1 MSHKNSEPQPKRL
14 KQLSILEVFAVHSQ
28 KRSNSFDTSTKSN
41 RGKLKQ
47 RSENQNITSTKK
59 SVMDLDNTEQSKL
72 LQALDDCEKKMDCL
86 NADEEQC
93 LDPKIRMPTEN
104 VDSQSFEKK
113 GQSLESIVCEEPTA
127 SRTCDSPLL
136 FESQKSKDA
145 SLSLSPTKQEP
156 CWLGTAIKDLQISPT
171 PLRPLEQSQ
180 NHTVLFGSFKVSQ
193 HESNPSQSNNYI
205 DAWDGKHVRLP
216 CSPKSLYPIMSSD
229 NGESLTER
237 WGMIEAALLIDINS
251 SIDLEEAILTYNSR
265 NAKQWS
271 FKGLHSFFA
280 EDVDMEYRRDFFE
293 VTLPKMIQLA
303 LRLPFLLNKPI
314 PLLTAQKSHKITMT
328 QQQIA
333 CLLCNAFLCTF
344 PRRNSKQ
351 KNAEYVEYPDI
362 NFNRLFAVGG
372 RYGKQIMGE
381 KLKTL
386 LHYFKRVTDDMPGG
400 NITFERRALDEFPHW
415 SQSPCELFRLHVNSV
430 DRIENA
436 GLGML
441 QVDFANKFIGGG
453 VLGAGMV
460 QEEIR
465 FCICPEL
472 IISRLF
478 TEKMHDNE
486 CVVITGVEQFSR
498 YSGYAETYKWDGNFL
513 DTTESDKWGRRRTKI
528 LAIDAIHFRRKSDQF
543 TPSNLKR
550 ELNKAFSGF
559 MCNYDDDEPTAI
571 ATGNWGCG
579 AFGGDP
585 LLKGLLQL
593 MAAAAV
599 GRDLCYFS
607 FHDSQLMSDLFEMYT
622 FIKSKKLSISNLWY
636 TLTKYNSEV
645 IHSEDEK
652 KENLLEYL
660 HRLHSEYDDTTDEE
674 L

>member
-59 SVMDLDNTEQSKL
+59 SVMDLDNTEVVTLSEESNNQIKMDKFYPRESDDNFQSSSQNASNHSITEFNSLHSSQQLQQSKL

-441 QVDFANKFIGGG
+441 QV
-453 VLGAGMV
+453 
-460 QEEIR
+460 
-465 FCICPEL
+465 C
-472 IISRLF
+472 
-478 TEKMHDNE
+478 NE
-486 CVVITGVEQFSR
+486 
-498 YSGYAETYKWDGNFL
+498 
-513 DTTESDKWGRRRTKI
+513 
-528 LAIDAIHFRRKSDQF
+528 
-543 TPSNLKR
+543 
-550 ELNKAFSGF
+550 
-559 MCNYDDDEPTAI
+559 
-571 ATGNWGCG
+571 
-579 AFGGDP
+579 
-585 LLKGLLQL
+585 
-593 MAAAAV
+593 
-599 GRDLCYFS
+599 
-607 FHDSQLMSDLFEMYT
+607 
-622 FIKSKKLSISNLWY
+622 
-636 TLTKYNSEV
+636 
-645 IHSEDEK
+645 
-652 KENLLEYL
+652 
-660 HRLHSEYDDTTDEE
+660 
-674 L
+674 